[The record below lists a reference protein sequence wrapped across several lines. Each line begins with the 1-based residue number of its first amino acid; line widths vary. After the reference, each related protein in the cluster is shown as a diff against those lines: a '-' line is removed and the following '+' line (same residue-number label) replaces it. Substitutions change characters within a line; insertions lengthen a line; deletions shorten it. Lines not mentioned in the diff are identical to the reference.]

1 MVVPVSTTLTSFIN
15 NPTQPTMSY
24 IKHEAKVSRAE
35 IEALVA
41 ELDNPSIALLNKRLL
56 ELDPSSSAAE
66 IVRIH
71 NGVIEAIEQ
80 LNKRVE
86 ALEAKIK

>member
-35 IEALVA
+35 IEALVE
-41 ELDNPSIALLNKRLL
+41 ELENPSIALLNKRLQ
-56 ELDPSSSAAE
+56 ELNTSSSAAE

-86 ALEAKIK
+86 ALEAKVR

>member
-56 ELDPSSSAAE
+56 ELDPSSSAAD

>member
-35 IEALVA
+35 IEAMVA

-56 ELDPSSSAAE
+56 ELDPSSSAAD

-86 ALEAKIK
+86 AIEAKIK

>member
-1 MVVPVSTTLTSFIN
+1 
-15 NPTQPTMSY
+15 MSY

-41 ELDNPSIALLNKRLL
+41 ELENPSIALLNKRLL

-86 ALEAKIK
+86 ALEAKVR

>member
-15 NPTQPTMSY
+15 NQSQPTMSY